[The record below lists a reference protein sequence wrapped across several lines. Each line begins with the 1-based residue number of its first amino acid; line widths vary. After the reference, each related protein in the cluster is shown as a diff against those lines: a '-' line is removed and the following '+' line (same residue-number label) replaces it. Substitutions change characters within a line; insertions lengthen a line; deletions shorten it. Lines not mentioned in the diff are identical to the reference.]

1 MNNLYSTTLFLCQWH
16 CGTTQQGVQQWKFHN
31 FILNLQLR
39 SKIKRLTLQEKR
51 DLQQWLTSQ
60 IELEQ
65 IDLNEG
71 AIADSTATETP
82 RISSTN
88 RAIVESCSYEGRT
101 YQLERRR
108 CGKKACKCAGA
119 NLGSSGHGPYWYSYW
134 KESGKLRTQYIGKR
148 PPWQEP

>member
-1 MNNLYSTTLFLCQWH
+1 M
-16 CGTTQQGVQQWKFHN
+16 QQSYTRTRMASKSSSES
-31 FILNLQLR
+31 LR

-71 AIADSTATETP
+71 AIADSTVPETL
-82 RISSTN
+82 RTSSTS

-119 NLGSSGHGPYWYSYW
+119 DLGLIGHGPYWYSYW
-134 KESGKLRTQYIGKR
+134 KESGKLKTQYVGKC
-148 PPWQEP
+148 PPWQEV